1 MNAKGFLQN
10 GERRKVQDVI
20 SEVENY
26 ILRTILT
33 ERYIDGLKWEQIA
46 ETLDYTPR
54 HIQRLHNKALEAVQ
68 GILNEQ

>member
-1 MNAKGFLQN
+1 MDVKDFLQN
-10 GERRKVQDVI
+10 GEQTKVQDI
-20 SEVENY
+20 ILEVEDY

-33 ERYIDGLKWEQIA
+33 ERYINGLKWEQIA

-68 GILNEQ
+68 GIFNEQ